1 MRKWKEALSLL
12 ATLAMLL
19 STSAAAT
26 EAEFTNEE
34 GPAPEGVALM
44 EVAGEV
50 LPEDTSAPEMQ
61 EADPWSNPM
70 PIAPEPELRSDA
82 AEPELV
88 VEEGWSYDADA
99 RELVIVHAPDA
110 QELVLRWEFDGDAVG
125 YRVEIGPDGGECGQE
140 PLAELECDAARV
152 TLAIADYPEEAYRL
166 CIHAVLEDGSERTGA
181 YRIRLEEAAAV
192 EPDVAGEDKPAVK
205 EERVEQVLSQ
215 NGVIVTGRMP
225 LGAELTVEAVPQE
238 AVQDYASAGR
248 TIVFAYE
255 IEITAN
261 GRVFA
266 PEEALTLTVALNE
279 VGVSSLD
286 VLHMAEAD
294 GATSALTVAKDVP
307 VGSAVEFSTDRLG
320 ILFGAAVVQPVPE
333 GSDYLL
339 ASNSIH
345 IYSQGSRDYIGK
357 TSCLQQYGL
366 QRAGCGVFAVAHALQ
381 WMGCDKW
388 TNLEDFLV
396 QIAELTHPA
405 DYGYAFAEGV
415 NALYPDF
422 TLGAISPNEGA
433 ANYYSKL
440 RTLFAAGGCGMFSY
454 ECHYVLVIGFS
465 SDGSKIHVID
475 SSTGSTLSHLG
486 GYHAYYCDPMAKQW
500 VTITPTQDGAWHVPG
515 RYSSSG
521 TWAEMKSYGR
531 EYWVDREYVY
541 YGNQGWYGGVPM
553 ITFTPG
559 EAPARKLYTTVGR
572 ESCVYRMTGP
582 AALRAEPF
590 DSAEAVDALQVG
602 DRIVSC
608 ELIDNGTD
616 NWLRIEEKLGT
627 DGEAVRYDAA
637 YICAGGESRLFELVD
652 TRPGL
657 AWTEGNIDGAT
668 ISGTTSVTGTISCA
682 NRMTKITA
690 EFRKNGVRLGDAVS
704 VMPTANR
711 QYSYSLHGSTL
722 DTGLRFGALPDGDYQ
737 LVFTVDYSY
746 NCNRSA
752 GRGTIVVDFTRMN
765 STVAA
770 EDGPWVYRVV
780 AEGGLNMRSGPQT
793 GAELVATLWS
803 PATVTVT
810 RKLAADGYTW
820 GYGTTDGGVT
830 GWIVVDNEWTEL
842 LDAA

>member
-1 MRKWKEALSLL
+1 MRKWREALSLL

-19 STSAAAT
+19 GTSAAAT
-26 EAEFTNEE
+26 EAEFINEE
-34 GPAPEGVALM
+34 SPAPEEAAIM
-44 EVAGEV
+44 EDAGEL
-50 LPEDTSAPEMQ
+50 LPEDAPAPEL
-61 EADPWSNPM
+61 DPWSDPM
-70 PIAPEPELRSDA
+70 PVAPEPELRSDA

-140 PLAELECDAARV
+140 LVAEIECDAARV

-192 EPDVAGEDKPAVK
+192 EPDAPAEDRPAVM

-225 LGAELTVEAVPQE
+225 LGAELTVEAVSQE
-238 AVQDYASAGR
+238 DVQHYAGANR
-248 TIVFAYE
+248 TVVFAYE

-261 GRVFA
+261 GEVFS

-286 VLHMAEAD
+286 VLQVTETD
-294 GATSALTVAKDVP
+294 GASSALTVAKDVP
-307 VGSAVEFSTDRLG
+307 VGSAVEFSTDQLG
-320 ILFGAAVVQPVPE
+320 ILFGAAVIQPVPE
-333 GSDYLL
+333 EEDYLL

-345 IYSQGSRDYIGK
+345 IYSQGSRDYIGR

-381 WMGCDKW
+381 WMGCDNW
-388 TNLEDFLV
+388 TNLEDFLE

-433 ANYYSKL
+433 ASYYSKL
-440 RTLFAAGGCGMFSY
+440 RALFAAGGCGMFSY
-454 ECHYVLVIGFS
+454 EGHYILVIGFS

-486 GYHAYYCDPMAKQW
+486 GYHAYYCDPMARQW
-500 VTITPTQDGAWHVPG
+500 VTISPTRDGAWHVPG
-515 RYSSSG
+515 RYSASG

-553 ITFTPG
+553 ITFTPC

-572 ESCVYRMTGP
+572 ESCVYRMTGS

-590 DSAEAVDALQVG
+590 DSAEAVDALQTG

-616 NWLRIEEKLGT
+616 DWLRIEEKIGA
-627 DGEAVRYDAA
+627 DGEAVRYEAA
-637 YICAGGESRLFELVD
+637 YIYAGGSRLFELIN

-657 AWTEGNIDGAT
+657 EWTEGNIDGAT
-668 ISGTTSVTGTISCA
+668 ITGTTSVTGTISCA

-690 EFRKNGVRLGDAVS
+690 EFRRNGVRLGDAVS
-704 VMPTANR
+704 VMPKANR

-722 DTGLRFGALPDGDYQ
+722 DTALRFGSLPDGDYQ

-746 NCNRSA
+746 NCNQSA
-752 GRGTIVVDFTRMN
+752 GRGTIVVDFTRLN

-780 AEGGLNMRSGPQT
+780 AAGGLNMRSGAQT

-803 PATVTVT
+803 PTSVTVT
-810 RKLAADGYTW
+810 RKCTADGYTW
-820 GYGTTDGGVT
+820 GYGTTDGGVA

>member
-26 EAEFTNEE
+26 EAEFTNEDS
-34 GPAPEGVALM
+34 PAPEGVALM
-44 EVAGEV
+44 EAAGEA
-50 LPEDTSAPEMQ
+50 LPEETSALEVQ
-61 EADPWSNPM
+61 ELDPWSNPM

-88 VEEGWSYDADA
+88 VEEGWSYDAGA
-99 RELVIVHAPDA
+99 RELVIVYGPDA
-110 QELVLRWEFDGDAVG
+110 QELALRWEFDGDAVG

-225 LGAELTVEAVPQE
+225 LGAELTVESVPQE

-294 GATSALTVAKDVP
+294 GATSTLTVAKDVP

-320 ILFGAAVVQPVPE
+320 ILFGAAEVQPVPE

-381 WMGCDKW
+381 WMGCDNW

-440 RTLFAAGGCGMFSY
+440 RALFAAGGCGMFSY
-454 ECHYVLVIGFS
+454 EGHYILVIGYS

-500 VTITPTQDGAWHVPG
+500 VTIAPTRDGAWHVPG
-515 RYSSSG
+515 RYNSSG

-531 EYWVDREYVY
+531 EYWVDR
-541 YGNQGWYGGVPM
+541 
-553 ITFTPG
+553 
-559 EAPARKLYTTVGR
+559 
-572 ESCVYRMTGP
+572 
-582 AALRAEPF
+582 
-590 DSAEAVDALQVG
+590 
-602 DRIVSC
+602 
-608 ELIDNGTD
+608 
-616 NWLRIEEKLGT
+616 
-627 DGEAVRYDAA
+627 
-637 YICAGGESRLFELVD
+637 
-652 TRPGL
+652 
-657 AWTEGNIDGAT
+657 
-668 ISGTTSVTGTISCA
+668 
-682 NRMTKITA
+682 
-690 EFRKNGVRLGDAVS
+690 
-704 VMPTANR
+704 
-711 QYSYSLHGSTL
+711 
-722 DTGLRFGALPDGDYQ
+722 
-737 LVFTVDYSY
+737 
-746 NCNRSA
+746 
-752 GRGTIVVDFTRMN
+752 
-765 STVAA
+765 
-770 EDGPWVYRVV
+770 
-780 AEGGLNMRSGPQT
+780 
-793 GAELVATLWS
+793 
-803 PATVTVT
+803 
-810 RKLAADGYTW
+810 
-820 GYGTTDGGVT
+820 
-830 GWIVVDNEWTEL
+830 
-842 LDAA
+842 